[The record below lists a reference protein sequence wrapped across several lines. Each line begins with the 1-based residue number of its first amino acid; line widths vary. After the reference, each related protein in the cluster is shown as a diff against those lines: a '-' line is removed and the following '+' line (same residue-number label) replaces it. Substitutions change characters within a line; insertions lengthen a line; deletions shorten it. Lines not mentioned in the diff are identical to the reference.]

1 MPTPADTTLPEVSR
15 VLLVGATGLVGQQC
29 LRLLLKDPL
38 VTEVRVLVRRAMSAA
53 DLVPDPAMVVHWLK
67 LKILVTP
74 FDQLPAHADWFDVDA
89 VFCALGTTI
98 KVAGSQAA
106 FRQVDFEHPLT
117 LAKLAKAQ
125 GVKHYLLVSA
135 LGADA
140 RSRVFYSRVK
150 GELEDALKALHFE
163 ALTFARPSLLV
174 GDRTEVRL
182 GELIGQHLSFLTPAA
197 YKPVHVRQVALGLWQ
212 SARQG
217 QRGLHILNNT
227 ALRRL
232 PAEPQAIPHKP

>member
-1 MPTPADTTLPEVSR
+1 M
-15 VLLVGATGLVGQQC
+15 LLAGATGLVGQQC

-38 VTEVRVLVRRAMSAA
+38 ITEVRVLLRRAMSASQ
-53 DLVPDPAMVVHWLK
+53 LVPDPAMAIHLPK

-74 FDQLPAHADWFDVDA
+74 LAQLSQHADWFDIDA

-98 KVAGSQAA
+98 KTAGSQAA
-106 FRQVDFEHPLT
+106 FREVDFEHPLT
-117 LAKLAKAQ
+117 LARLAKAR
-125 GVKHYLLVSA
+125 GVRHYLLVSA

-150 GELEDALKALHFE
+150 GELEDALKALNFE
-163 ALTFARPSLLV
+163 ALTFARPSLLL

-182 GELIGQHLSFLTPAA
+182 GELIGQRLAFLTPEP

-212 SARQG
+212 SARHG
-217 QRGLHILNNT
+217 APGLHILNNT

-232 PAEPQAIPHKP
+232 PAEPPHAIPHKP